1 MNYIRKQEE
10 EVRCN
15 HLKEL
20 KKNINTVS
28 YPNTGKTVWEYKREM
43 NYEFKKIVG
52 VGQMFKLSPFFYLNN
67 INT

>member
-1 MNYIRKQEE
+1 MNYKRKQEE
-10 EVRCN
+10 GVCPY
-15 HLKEL
+15 LKEL

-28 YPNTGKTVWEYKREM
+28 YPNTEKTIWEYKGEM
-43 NYEFKKIVG
+43 NTEFKKIVG